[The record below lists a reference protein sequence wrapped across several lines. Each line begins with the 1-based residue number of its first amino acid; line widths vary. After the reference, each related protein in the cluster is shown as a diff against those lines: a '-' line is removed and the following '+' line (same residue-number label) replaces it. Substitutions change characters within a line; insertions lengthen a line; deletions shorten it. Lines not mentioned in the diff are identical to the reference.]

1 MMIFPRRS
9 YIFETKFNLT
19 LNNVE
24 KKSFL
29 IGAGIASAVW
39 LCVII
44 MLIYNGEPPV
54 IYGYPPQCKE
64 LPADSANV
72 MYYERGYF
80 NCLRDAN
87 PSMYNAYILSVYKLR
102 GVEEQGVIDSVVFAV
117 SNEYH
122 FNDSDREYLY
132 TLITD

>member
-1 MMIFPRRS
+1 M
-9 YIFETKFNLT
+9 FNLI
-19 LNNVE
+19 LNTVE

-29 IGAGIASAVW
+29 IGASIASAVW
-39 LCVII
+39 LFVII
-44 MLIYNGEPPV
+44 MLQYNTEPVV
-54 IYGYPPQCKE
+54 IYGSPPHCEE

-87 PSMYNAYILSVYKLR
+87 PRMYNAYILSVYKLR
-102 GVEEQGVIDSVVFAV
+102 GVEEQRVIDSVVFAV
-117 SNEYH
+117 SNEYN
-122 FNDSDREYLY
+122 FDDSDREYLY